1 MQCNSSL
8 ALRQGYFYSKVL
20 SFWPCSSSATLF
32 LFWQHGSVLANI
44 QILSQLTFHTF
55 YIWQF
60 SCRLGNFLRGPCIT
74 NCCNP
79 VSFLPLLKYQLEC
92 VQEIQKHEMSMFI
105 LLNRW
110 KVEKWVGQI
119 SIISR
124 MWRLERLSHPYIVG
138 WKNILARYVSEI
150 QW

>member
-8 ALRQGYFYSKVL
+8 ALRQGHLYSKVL
-20 SFWPCSSSATLF
+20 SFWPCSSSATLS

-44 QILSQLTFHTF
+44 QILPNLLFTLS
-55 YIWQF
+55 IP
-60 SCRLGNFLRGPCIT
+60 GNF
-74 NCCNP
+74 P
-79 VSFLPLLKYQLEC
+79 VEMEIFSEAHALQIVAALSLVLPFSKYQLEC